1 MQIILVLTALIVSTF
16 ATLTSDSSVTP
27 IALYNNN
34 CEGSSRCSHS
44 HVSNCE
50 TAIASVDPDATYYD
64 KDSFSV
70 GHCYSALIVRFHIF
84 PQRITFSLTVVYNT
98 NGAGSYPVSG
108 QTIIDT
114 ANTILS
120 TCSKACG
127 SYSTNN
133 DCATC
138 HVTLNYRA

>member
-70 GHCYSALIVRFHIF
+70 GHCYM
-84 PQRITFSLTVVYNT
+84 VYNT